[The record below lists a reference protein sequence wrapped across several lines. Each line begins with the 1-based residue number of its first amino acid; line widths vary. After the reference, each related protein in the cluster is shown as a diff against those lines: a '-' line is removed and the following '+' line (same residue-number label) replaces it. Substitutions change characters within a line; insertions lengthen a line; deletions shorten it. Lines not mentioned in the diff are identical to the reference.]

1 MYDETPART
10 YNLPS
15 PVDLQAMLASLGI
28 DHLVVD
34 PMRLFVIFRSAVLDL
49 TVRQGDLEAADVVTL
64 AVLDGP
70 PRSMETGV
78 ALRKRLLEQLAP
90 STGTDWID
98 DAGR

>member
-1 MYDETPART
+1 MHDETPART
-10 YNLPS
+10 YHLPS
-15 PVDLQAMLASLGI
+15 PVDLQTALGSLGI
-28 DHLVVD
+28 DHLIVE

-49 TVRQGDLEAADVVTL
+49 RVRQGDLEAADVVAL

-78 ALRKRLLEQLAP
+78 ALRKQLLEQLAP

-98 DAGR
+98 NAGR